1 MEWKPSRGS
10 PIRIPSR
17 LPLVLRSDQQQSPPP
32 FRLAARRKEFHM
44 MHAPAL
50 LRKALLL
57 VSSAALFSVFS
68 WEANAQNAS
77 ASAGE
82 RCTSPTTIP
91 CARAW
96 MITDDQLREAVA
108 VNSLPNHL
116 EKIFSAFTT
125 SDPPA
130 YAAAKQRL
138 AGILQHAESQ
148 SGEMGITHPVM
159 YVSGLTTQA
168 AQTREGKNFVFIN
181 KDAFR
186 LAMLTDDGA
195 ERMRLSVSREF
206 ARIRNGDTSPAAMV
220 KHHNDPAASREAG
233 LRADLEGAGPLGAK
247 NPIAAAAAIQSDMRE
262 ELHKLVFIRGNLV
275 DDLDPNRLSD
285 RDYKRIADEHVRI
298 ADDIYTLNAWERII
312 ALRKEARMLAEYEQ
326 TRAVRTHSDRE
337 AESKWL
343 VEQVLR
349 DTQCQIQRDP
359 MKTDSQPC
367 SQSAQAK

>member
-1 MEWKPSRGS
+1 
-10 PIRIPSR
+10 
-17 LPLVLRSDQQQSPPP
+17 
-32 FRLAARRKEFHM
+32 
-44 MHAPAL
+44 
-50 LRKALLL
+50 
-57 VSSAALFSVFS
+57 
-68 WEANAQNAS
+68 
-77 ASAGE
+77 
-82 RCTSPTTIP
+82 
-91 CARAW
+91 
-96 MITDDQLREAVA
+96 MITDNQLSEAVA
-108 VNSLPNHL
+108 VNSLPKHL

-138 AGILQHAESQ
+138 AGIVQHAESQ
-148 SGEMGITHPVM
+148 AAEMGIAQPVM

-168 AQTREGKNFVFIN
+168 GQTTEGRNYVLLN

-195 ERMRLSVSREF
+195 ERMRLGISREF
-206 ARIRNGDTSPAAMV
+206 AHIRNGDTSPAALV
-220 KHHNDPAASREAG
+220 RNHNDPATSREAG

-247 NPIAAAAAIQSDMRE
+247 NPIAAAAAVQNDMRE
-262 ELHKLVFIRGNLV
+262 ELHKLVFIKGNLV

-285 RDYKRIADEHVRI
+285 RDYKRVSDEHVRI
-298 ADDIYTLNAWERII
+298 ADDIYNLNAWDRIV
-312 ALRKEARMLAEYEQ
+312 ALRKQARLMSQYEQ
-326 TRAVRTHSDRE
+326 SHAVRTHFDRE

-343 VEQVLR
+343 VDQVLR